1 MGWMRVGFDQTRGEH
16 GNKQRKHPVSAM
28 QGTSLR
34 YRAGG
39 RESERAIEF
48 CTGKVQDDGKRN
60 E

>member
-1 MGWMRVGFDQTRGEH
+1 MRVGFDQTRGEH

-34 YRAGG
+34 CRAGG
-39 RESERAIEF
+39 RESNGSIEH
-48 CTGKVQDDGKRN
+48 CTGKVQDDGKMN